1 MEMIHG
7 GRGFCKS
14 ERSKREEKRR
24 KKEATGFAR
33 LLLCKK
39 FERIFAVVGVL
50 FVGYNL
56 TDEGFVDSYNGLISN
71 LKINV

>member
-1 MEMIHG
+1 MVAEDFA
-7 GRGFCKS
+7 RVK
-14 ERSKREEKRR
+14 EEK
-24 KKEATGFAR
+24 KKQPVLR

-50 FVGYNL
+50 FVGSNL
-56 TDEGFVDSYNGLISN
+56 TDEGADSYNGLISN

>member
-1 MEMIHG
+1 MAAEDFARVKEG
-7 GRGFCKS
+7 
-14 ERSKREEKRR
+14 

-39 FERIFAVVGVL
+39 FERIVAVVGVL
-50 FVGYNL
+50 FVGSNL
-56 TDEGFVDSYNGLISN
+56 TDEGVDSYNGLISN

>member
-14 ERSKREEKRR
+14 ERRKKRKREEKR
-24 KKEATGFAR
+24 EATGFAVAS
-33 LLLCKK
+33 L

-50 FVGYNL
+50 FVGSNL
-56 TDEGFVDSYNGLISN
+56 TDEGLDCYNGLISN

>member
-14 ERSKREEKRR
+14 ERVKKRKEK
-24 KKEATGFAR
+24 KKEATDLR

-39 FERIFAVVGVL
+39 FERIVAVVGVL

-56 TDEGFVDSYNGLISN
+56 TDEGFDSYNGLISN
-71 LKINV
+71 LKLNV